1 MRDLDHLQTTLDHL
15 AKQEY
20 RLHWGPGRHGPG
32 HNIFTYHRDPDGNVI
47 ELFTQLDVMYDESKG
62 YFEPR
67 PWHEDSP
74 QVPKSWEVDIA
85 TANSWGPVLMEALEH
100 DSCCT
105 AVLLPYP
112 RPFAHQTP
120 LRHHTLPTGTVL
132 KPSPDRTRS

>member
-1 MRDLDHLQTTLDHL
+1 MHHIAYEMRDLNHLQTTLDHL

-85 TANSWGPVLMEALEH
+85 TANSWGPGADGGTRAL
-100 DSCCT
+100 T
-105 AVLLPYP
+105 AVAPLYFSPIRDPSYTRLHCDTTRF
-112 RPFAHQTP
+112 RPGP
-120 LRHHTLPTGTVL
+120 C
-132 KPSPDRTRS
+132 